1 MTPTCP
7 LICLLLATLTKCSS
21 VFGGKCGGLQEEQ
34 HSFDLGPLTSC
45 VVPPSGSDLE
55 DSCPNVDYAI
65 PAVALQYNAS
75 RLAVIQATMSDL
87 DAILAFQPSNINSAC
102 IQTFRNELCSFYFP
116 RCSDDHSTVDVSFNR
131 TRAREQCPSNLLSM
145 AEFDVFSPKA
155 SSPHEGVYPIEPCKQ
170 KEQQVPL
177 GMCASY
183 VDQRLPSWL
192 FVQVKAIEEDAVDV
206 YNLLLHQRQCAE
218 MWLNYTCGSVGR
230 CWSQGCRLEHT
241 NSKEQC
247 NSLDDW

>member
-1 MTPTCP
+1 MSPT
-7 LICLLLATLTKCSS
+7 LLFAFFVATLARCSPVPGVKCDE
-21 VFGGKCGGLQEEQ
+21 LQETQ

-45 VVPPSGSDLE
+45 VVPPSGSALE
-55 DSCPNVDYAI
+55 NSCPNVDYAI

-87 DAILAFQPSNINSAC
+87 DAILGLQPPNIKSAC
-102 IQTFRNELCSFYFP
+102 VQTFRNELCSFYFP

-131 TRAREQCPSNLLSM
+131 TRAREQCPSDLSM
-145 AEFDVFSPKA
+145 EEFDVLSPKA

-192 FVQVKAIEEDAVDV
+192 FVQVKAIEEDAVPV
-206 YNLLLHQRQCAE
+206 YNLLLGNKQCAE

-230 CWSQGCRLEHT
+230 CWSQGCRLER
-241 NSKEQC
+241 SSSREQC
-247 NSLDDW
+247 MDLDSW